1 MSFFAKIYAILFFGT
16 LELNFLLLFCDV
28 STIIRYVDRNPFMI
42 LFAPLCIIYLYSPQK
57 ATSFPLVAFYVVINS
72 IQSR

>member
-1 MSFFAKIYAILFFGT
+1 
-16 LELNFLLLFCDV
+16 
-28 STIIRYVDRNPFMI
+28 MI